1 MGDDLRYWVGFNRI
15 SGVGAARF
23 KLLLEAFGD
32 LESAW
37 KATAA
42 ELRQAG
48 LGQKTIQSIL
58 SDRDEM
64 DLGRELDR
72 VYEQGFSLL
81 TINDR
86 NYPAR
91 LREIDLP
98 PPLLYINGEL
108 GENDRCY

>member
-42 ELRQAG
+42 ELRNAG

-58 SDRDEM
+58 SNRDEM
-64 DLGRELDR
+64 DLDRELER
-72 VYEQGFSLL
+72 IYKQGFCYLRL
-81 TINDR
+81 TIR
-86 NYPAR
+86 T
-91 LREIDLP
+91 IP
-98 PPLLYINGEL
+98 PGSV
-108 GENDRCY
+108 R